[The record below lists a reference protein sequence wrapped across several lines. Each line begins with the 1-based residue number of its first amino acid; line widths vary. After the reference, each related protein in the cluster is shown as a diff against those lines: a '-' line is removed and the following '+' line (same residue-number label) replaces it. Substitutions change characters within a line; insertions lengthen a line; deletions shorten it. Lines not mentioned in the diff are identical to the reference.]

1 MIPHGIFPYGLG
13 FVGLGELRELF
24 NVDRVV
30 VASATQ
36 VSQGGS
42 AASTRQHTIAAVLP
56 NTTDSSSKHP
66 TRLHNA
72 LQRSVRAVYAQLA
85 GVDRVR

>member
-1 MIPHGIFPYGLG
+1 LYAVIPHGIFPYGLG

-42 AASTRQHTIAAVLP
+42 AASTRQHTY
-56 NTTDSSSKHP
+56 N
-66 TRLHNA
+66 R
-72 LQRSVRAVYAQLA
+72 RRATKYDGFLL
-85 GVDRVR
+85 